1 MSCLQITAFLP
12 AITVNKVSCSPPSLR
27 VCLFGGKGKPGDII
41 EVQFLGSSL
50 KALSQKE
57 VHYGAYAT
65 SDQETDQLMALRNTY
80 LNAIIRSYL
89 NVRKK
94 IVLQRAADWKKIK
107 D

>member
-1 MSCLQITAFLP
+1 MSYATRLSCAPLRLP
-12 AITVNKVSCSPPSLR
+12 ANAYVYKLRSP

-94 IVLQRAADWKKIK
+94 TVLQRAADWKKIK